1 MQIFFPFS
9 FLCKWINNLLCVYSN
24 EYKGSYINCC
34 MVLIS
39 NILDIRSLEQIHYQ
53 FLKDQCH
60 IDILYG
66 PFAININQV
75 LWIFNTVLNQ
85 FPPLYYH
92 TIHLPSTYFISYL
105 LLKIRQYVK
114 FSLNMMKFS
123 FRYKTNVM
131 LVQSMDATMCLT
143 NVCEI

>member
-1 MQIFFPFS
+1 
-9 FLCKWINNLLCVYSN
+9 
-24 EYKGSYINCC
+24 

-85 FPPLYYH
+85 FPPSLLSHYTFTFNIFYQLSIAKNQ
-92 TIHLPSTYFISYL
+92 TIC
-105 LLKIRQYVK
+105 KIFFKYDEV
-114 FSLNMMKFS
+114 
-123 FRYKTNVM
+123 
-131 LVQSMDATMCLT
+131 
-143 NVCEI
+143 